1 MLFAQPRQ
9 DLRVTATQRIEVV
22 PERRE
27 DDHIGV
33 FQATVD
39 RHDHVAEA
47 FYRFAI
53 RADQARFERRCQ
65 AVAQLFAVT
74 QAGHMEKILGLHEG
88 VSENPV
94 DGQDADAP
102 QGRGDVLRHNSTF
115 VLFL

>member
-1 MLFAQPRQ
+1 MLFTQPRQ
-9 DLRVTATQRIEVV
+9 DLGITAAQRVEIV

-33 FQATVD
+33 FQAAVD
-39 RHDHVAEA
+39 RHDYIAEA

-53 RADQARFERRCQ
+53 RADQARFERRRQ
-65 AVAQLFAVT
+65 AMAQLFAIT

-94 DGQDADAP
+94 NGQDADAP
-102 QGRGDVLRHNSTF
+102 QGRGDVLGHNSTF